1 MHFVTLQNH
10 QRTSALSHEENRLL
24 NDHEIVQRII
34 AEKNNVLFG
43 ALYDRYADKVFAKC
57 MSFAHDTQQAEDL
70 AHDIFLKV
78 YLKLGEFRFE
88 AKFSTWLYSITYHE
102 CVEYSRKTKRKMSQQ
117 EEYLA
122 DQFAEEAGGSSDAEL
137 LELKLEQLE
146 RLLKKISPEDQA
158 LLLMKYQDGLSVQ
171 EIMTHTQLGESAIKM
186 RLKRAKDRLLA
197 LSRELI
203 IAVAIILTY

>member
-1 MHFVTLQNH
+1 MSQ
-10 QRTSALSHEENRLL
+10 EENRLL
-24 NDHEIVQRII
+24 SDHEIVQRII
-34 AEKNNVLFG
+34 AEKSNALFG
-43 ALYDRYADKVFAKC
+43 VLYDRYADRVFAKC
-57 MSFAHDTQQAEDL
+57 MSFAHDAQQAEDL

-102 CVEYSRKTKRKMSQQ
+102 CVEFTRKTKRKINQQ
-117 EEYLA
+117 EDY
-122 DQFAEEAGGSSDAEL
+122 FAEQLTGEEGESSNAEL
-137 LELKLEQLE
+137 LELRIEHLEK
-146 RLLKKISPEDQA
+146 LLKKISAEDQA

-186 RLKRAKDRLLA
+186 RLKRAKDRLVA

-203 IAVAIILTY
+203 IALALILTY